1 MLSRF
6 LIPVEGTECPVP
18 LPVRIYH
25 IEAGRPFFVFAA
37 GHRRLKV
44 VELADLRFADAF
56 ACEVF
61 PAALAVNSL
70 VFVFHNQYSFLNKNR
85 FTVVFIFRL

>member
-61 PAALAVNSL
+61 PATFAGGCII
-70 VFVFHNQYSFLNKNR
+70 FDFHIHTLPLIGFLR
-85 FTVVFIFRL
+85 